1 MKVRRF
7 PCGPAANESELK
19 AFSHIEYCLRSTLG
33 DDTWVL
39 LTNLTFSVT
48 HQLQSDE
55 IDIVAIGPSGVRVI
69 EVKHW
74 TPQWVDGHRDLVE
87 QEADRVTNK
96 ARKIGTTLRKSV
108 RTLGHVYGAILL
120 TRETPKVKQWTEPPI
135 RGVTIHTLKQW
146 KDAIGLEASSSPGLR
161 PAEVEVLSRRLE
173 PKSRV
178 ILDGSLRRFA
188 GYVNLERQTA
198 EGERFHRI
206 YAGVHAARQDQVI
219 LHLYD
224 LSESSAGS
232 GTNAEARARR
242 EYDTLHRLQLYEWAP
257 RLLDSFQ
264 HAPGYAFEMYFFTA
278 VNPAAPSIRKRTCDN
293 SWGSPARLAFARN
306 AVHALGE
313 LHGASTEEAP
323 IVHRNLSPDT
333 LLVRHDNMP
342 ILTGF
347 QLSKLPANVSVAS
360 SSAPPGGWGPEVA
373 PEVRSNGLHAA
384 GCPSDVYSLCACLTG
399 LFPDQNDK
407 LGQQVVELLK
417 DGMVTDPEARPRL
430 DHLESALAELLG
442 ESRPLPPPPAARYW
456 TEGQVVSFRGREYR
470 VVTRLGS
477 GGMGTA
483 FKVVEIDH
491 STEEDR
497 GTYVAKVAHDQESG
511 NRTTHAYSL
520 ARSHLGRHPAVSAIF
535 EVAPEWKGN
544 EFTALMTW
552 IDGAPLRDFI
562 GVFPLLADELGETS
576 GEALALR
583 WLRRT
588 CEALDVLHSNGL
600 IHGDISPS
608 NLIVA
613 GNDLVLTDY
622 DFVTKIDHAIT
633 APGTVL
639 YAAPSSQEQRMAS
652 PADDLYAL
660 AASFFHVLFEKEP
673 FRYNGGVNKERGLNW
688 DGIDR
693 TDYTAVASFLDRATH
708 PQIARRFGS
717 VNEALET
724 LGPPKLVA
732 EARSRET
739 EDIQSIESETG
750 SIADSARSGK
760 RREEEIDWLR
770 SLLQAYPGS
779 QWGNRETRGLDS
791 DFAAR
796 TYVST
801 RLEDAL
807 FDDVRSRRIRLAVLC
822 GNAGDGKT
830 ALLQNLAKR
839 LGVDKHQSSERILE
853 GRTDDGL
860 VVRLNL
866 DGSASWRDQSADEL
880 LDNFMAPFQSGG
892 PSDDIV
898 HLLAIND
905 GRLLEWIE
913 RHDTPLTMAL
923 SAKLDAATGC
933 DLDDGSVT
941 TATATHIKF
950 ISLNQR
956 SLVGSITPD
965 GKTIQTTFLE
975 KLVDRLYG
983 GEEAR
988 SIWMPCQNCSAQ
1000 ERCEVLKAAQMFG
1013 PPGIPGEPSSV
1024 RRRARERLFAA
1035 IQAVHLRGETHIT
1048 VRELRAAL
1056 VYILFGIHY
1065 CEDYHAGD
1073 DRLVSEGPLSY
1084 SDRAFSANSPRRQ
1097 GEVLRDLVRF
1107 DPALEAHP
1115 RIDRYLL
1122 RFPSGYDARPAPR
1135 HHGLPLAS
1143 ARRRAY
1149 FEWTPEEI
1157 TELAGEPDALNLARG
1172 RHLRQFRDLI
1182 IQDDAGKR
1190 EELTRR
1196 LCRGISR
1203 LQTLPPQALDRPDVV
1218 PLPVSPRTPI
1228 ESEFWVEK
1236 QMNDF
1241 RLEAD
1246 DSGASESLDRL
1257 HREVLLIYR
1266 YRDGREE
1273 RLRLGADLFYLLLEL
1288 SDGYQLG
1295 DDSSDETFANLS
1307 IFVQRLVRED
1317 DRRLFAWSPMRENAI
1332 YQVSAKPHISEQ
1344 TDSKPLQV
1352 LAIGPIKEGP
1362 YA

>member
-1 MKVRRF
+1 MRVRHF
-7 PCGPAANESELK
+7 QCGPAANESEIK
-19 AFSHIEYCLRSTLG
+19 ACHHIQNCLRSTLG
-33 DDTWVL
+33 DDTWIL

-74 TPQWVDGHRDLVE
+74 TPQWIDGHRDLVE

-96 ARKIGTTLRKSV
+96 ARKIGTTLRKAV
-108 RTLGHVYGAILL
+108 RTLGHVDGSILL
-120 TRETPKVKQWTEPPI
+120 TRETSKVKQWTGPPI

-146 KDAIGLEASSSPGLR
+146 KDAIGLESGSSSALR
-161 PAEVEVLSRRLE
+161 PAEVATLSRHLE

-178 ILDGSLRRFA
+178 LLDGSLRRFA
-188 GYVNLERQTA
+188 GYVNLERQTPD
-198 EGERFHRI
+198 GERFHRI

-224 LSESSAGS
+224 LSESSAGR
-232 GTNAEARARR
+232 GTNAEAKARR

-257 RLLDSFQ
+257 RILDSFQ
-264 HAPGYAFEMYFFTA
+264 HAPGYAFEMYFFTV

-293 SWGSPARLAFARN
+293 SWGSSARLAFARN
-306 AVHALGE
+306 AIHALRE

-384 GCPSDVYSLCACLTG
+384 GCPSDVYSLCACLTD
-399 LFPDQNDK
+399 LFPDRNDK

-417 DGMVTDPEARPRL
+417 DGMATDPEARLRL
-430 DHLESALAELLG
+430 DHLESALAEVLG
-442 ESRPLPPPPAARYW
+442 ESRPLPPLPPARYW

-483 FKVVEIDH
+483 FKVVEIDR

-511 NRTTHAYSL
+511 DRTTHAYSL

-535 EVAPEWKGN
+535 EVAPEWRGN

-552 IDGAPLRDFI
+552 IDGTPLRDFI

-583 WLRRT
+583 WLQRT
-588 CEALDVLHSNGL
+588 CEALEVLHSNGL

-673 FRYNGGVNKERGLNW
+673 FRRNGGLNKKRGLNW
-688 DGIDR
+688 EGIDR
-693 TDYTAVASFLDRATH
+693 TDYAGVVSFLDGATH
-708 PQIARRFGS
+708 PDIARRFGS
-717 VNEALET
+717 VKEALET
-724 LGPPKLVA
+724 LSPPKLVPVDP
-732 EARSRET
+732 SRVT
-739 EDIQSIESETG
+739 EDTESIESVTG
-750 SIADSARSGK
+750 LIACSVVPSK
-760 RREEEIDWLR
+760 RREEEVEWLR

-801 RLEDAL
+801 RLEDVL
-807 FDDVRSRRIRLAVLC
+807 FEDVRTRRIRLAVLC

-839 LGVDKHQSSERILE
+839 LGVDKHESSKRILE

-860 VVRLNL
+860 VVQMNL
-866 DGSASWRDQSADEL
+866 DGSASWRNQSADEL
-880 LDNFMAPFQSGG
+880 LDDFMAPFQAGE
-892 PSDDIV
+892 PSDDIAR
-898 HLLAIND
+898 LLAIND

-913 RHDTPLTMAL
+913 KHDTPLTSVLAEQ
-923 SAKLDAATGC
+923 LDAVAGC
-933 DLDDGSVT
+933 DLDADAVPAASGS
-941 TATATHIKF
+941 HIRF
-950 ISLNQR
+950 VSLNQR
-956 SLVGSITPD
+956 SLVGSITPA
-965 GKTIQTTFLE
+965 GTAIQSTFLE
-975 KLVDRLYG
+975 RLVDRLYG
-983 GEEAR
+983 GEQAR
-988 SIWMPCQNCSAQ
+988 SIWLPCQTCSAQ
-1000 ERCEVLKAAQMFG
+1000 ERCEVFRAARMFG
-1013 PPGIPGEPSSV
+1013 PEGIPGESSAV

-1035 IQAVHLRGETHIT
+1035 FQAVHLRGETHIT

-1056 VYILFGIHY
+1056 VYILFGTHY
-1065 CEDYHAGD
+1065 CLDYHADNGI
-1073 DRLVSEGPLSY
+1073 RSEHPRSY
-1084 SDRAFSANSPRRQ
+1084 WDRAFSAKSPRRQ

-1122 RFPSGYDARPAPR
+1122 RSPPPYDPQSAPR
-1135 HHGLPLAS
+1135 HHSLPLGS

-1149 FEWTPEEI
+1149 FEWT
-1157 TELAGEPDALNLARG
+1157 TEAVKGLTGETDALNLARG
-1172 RHLRQFRDLI
+1172 RHLWQFRDLAI
-1182 IQDDAGKR
+1182 KEGEGER
-1190 EELTRR
+1190 EKLTRR

-1203 LQTLPPQALDRPDVV
+1203 LQALPLQALDRLDRLDVV
-1218 PLPVSPRTPI
+1218 QLPISPRTPT
-1228 ESEFWVEK
+1228 ETKFWVEK
-1236 QMNDF
+1236 PICNF
-1241 RLEAD
+1241 RLEAED
-1246 DSGASESLDRL
+1246 LVAGEGLDRL
-1257 HREVLLIYR
+1257 HREALLIYR
-1266 YRDGREE
+1266 YSKGHEE
-1273 RLRLGADLFYLLLEL
+1273 RLRLGAELFHLLLEL
-1288 SDGYQLG
+1288 NDGYQLG
-1295 DDSSDETFANLS
+1295 DDSSDETFEHLS
-1307 IFVQRLVRED
+1307 IFVQRLVQED
-1317 DRRLFAWSPMRENAI
+1317 SRRLFAWNPMCEDAVHR
-1332 YQVSAKPHISEQ
+1332 VSAKLKPMLRD
-1344 TDSKPLQV
+1344 TGSKPLQV
-1352 LAIGPIKEGP
+1352 LEIGRDQG
-1362 YA
+1362 